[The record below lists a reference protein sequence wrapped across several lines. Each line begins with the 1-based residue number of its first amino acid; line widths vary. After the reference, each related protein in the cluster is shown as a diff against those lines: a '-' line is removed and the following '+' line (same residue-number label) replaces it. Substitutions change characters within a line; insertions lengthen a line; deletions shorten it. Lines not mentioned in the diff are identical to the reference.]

1 MIITVNDS
9 EPRFI
14 GMRTGSE
21 SLRKSNFEK
30 LISKEN
36 FSYKILLLP
45 IGHFAEFL
53 HFVGYPIFIT
63 KFIYKEVVY
72 VFDN

>member
-1 MIITVNDS
+1 MSITVSDS
-9 EPRFI
+9 ESSSI

-36 FSYKILLLP
+36 F
-45 IGHFAEFL
+45 
-53 HFVGYPIFIT
+53 
-63 KFIYKEVVY
+63 
-72 VFDN
+72 

>member
-9 EPRFI
+9 EFRFI
-14 GMRTGSE
+14 EMRTGSE

-36 FSYKILLLP
+36 F
-45 IGHFAEFL
+45 
-53 HFVGYPIFIT
+53 
-63 KFIYKEVVY
+63 
-72 VFDN
+72 

>member
-9 EPRFI
+9 ESRFI

-36 FSYKILLLP
+36 YNILLLP

-53 HFVGYPIFIT
+53 HFVGYPTFIT

>member
-9 EPRFI
+9 ESHTIR
-14 GMRTGSE
+14 MRTGSE

-36 FSYKILLLP
+36 F
-45 IGHFAEFL
+45 
-53 HFVGYPIFIT
+53 
-63 KFIYKEVVY
+63 
-72 VFDN
+72 

>member
-9 EPRFI
+9 ESRFI
-14 GMRTGSE
+14 GMRAGFE

-36 FSYKILLLP
+36 F
-45 IGHFAEFL
+45 
-53 HFVGYPIFIT
+53 
-63 KFIYKEVVY
+63 
-72 VFDN
+72 

>member
-9 EPRFI
+9 ESHTI
-14 GMRTGSE
+14 GMRTGPE

-36 FSYKILLLP
+36 F
-45 IGHFAEFL
+45 
-53 HFVGYPIFIT
+53 
-63 KFIYKEVVY
+63 
-72 VFDN
+72 

>member
-9 EPRFI
+9 ESRFI

-36 FSYKILLLP
+36 F
-45 IGHFAEFL
+45 
-53 HFVGYPIFIT
+53 
-63 KFIYKEVVY
+63 
-72 VFDN
+72 

>member
-1 MIITVNDS
+1 MIFTVNDS
-9 EPRFI
+9 ESCSI

-36 FSYKILLLP
+36 F
-45 IGHFAEFL
+45 
-53 HFVGYPIFIT
+53 
-63 KFIYKEVVY
+63 
-72 VFDN
+72 

>member
-9 EPRFI
+9 EPCFI

-30 LISKEN
+30 LISKGN
-36 FSYKILLLP
+36 F
-45 IGHFAEFL
+45 
-53 HFVGYPIFIT
+53 
-63 KFIYKEVVY
+63 
-72 VFDN
+72 